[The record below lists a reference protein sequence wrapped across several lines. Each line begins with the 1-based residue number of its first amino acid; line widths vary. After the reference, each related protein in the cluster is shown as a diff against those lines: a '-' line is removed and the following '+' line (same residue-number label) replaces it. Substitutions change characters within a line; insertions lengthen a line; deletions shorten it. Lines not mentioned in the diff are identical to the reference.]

1 MSVPLPEDIDDIIH
15 GRVRLSILSFLST
28 TRRAEFTLLRKTLNI
43 TDGNLSLHLKKLEAA
58 GYVALEKAFVD
69 RKPRTTVVL
78 TPEGREALLKYVV
91 GIKAL
96 LEGVVQDTTSN
107 GHVGSTHG

>member
-1 MSVPLPEDIDDIIH
+1 MGVPLPGDIDDIIH

-28 TRRAEFTLLRKTLNI
+28 AHRAEFTLLRKTLSI
-43 TDGNLSLHLKKLEAA
+43 SDGNLSLNLKKLEAA
-58 GYVALEKAFVD
+58 GYVAQEKDFVN
-69 RKPRTTVVL
+69 RKPRTTVAM
-78 TPEGREALLKYVV
+78 TPKGREALLKYVV

-107 GHVGSTHG
+107 GHVGATHG